1 MDGMISNTHNYNID
15 RLPEPIQLA
24 LTQFQQITEL
34 LHHFIEKKESLDGK
48 LEGETII
55 QKMTSLS

>member
-15 RLPEPIQLA
+15 HLPEPTQLV
-24 LTQFQQITEL
+24 LTQFQKITEL
-34 LHHFIEKKESLDGK
+34 LHNFIEKKESLDGK

-55 QKMTSLS
+55 QKIISLS